1 VTRRPNRA
9 LKENRR
15 SVRPGVEALEVRE
28 TPSGLGSTVLAHEIA
43 ARERTSG
50 VGLERARFAETATTR
65 SPTTAIAQDRLN
77 AHEGSIAHEGSN
89 AQRSSAGGIPP
100 SLVASFVQ
108 QLYGPVVV
116 NGTSYPTPQP
126 TPREIRREEF
136 TATFVGKYYVGPPR
150 FTNQS
155 KTIHI
160 YSYGNSTTSNQ
171 FSKGRT
177 QILLLPPADPN
188 AKPTFE
194 DPVAGQ
200 TIGLATIV
208 PSNFLQTSNF
218 LVLDLTNLP
227 GVSSADP
234 LMLDHGLPSKLA
246 FSFDLGG
253 AGAYSGPIY
262 TTTPPSPLAPFQ
274 PNALGAASYSHGVG
288 IVEIKYIP
296 APHASP
302 ASNASQTGEVYVKI
316 EGLINLPG
324 VLNSIYKGIE

>member
-1 VTRRPNRA
+1 MTRRPNRA
-9 LKENRR
+9 RKGDRR

-28 TPSGLGSTVLAHEIA
+28 TPSGLGSTVLAGEIA
-43 ARERTSG
+43 ARERASG

-65 SPTTAIAQDRLN
+65 SPATA
-77 AHEGSIAHEGSN
+77 IAHEGLIAHEESN
-89 AQRSSAGGIPP
+89 SHRSSAAGIPP

-188 AKPTFE
+188 AQPTFE

-200 TIGLATIV
+200 TIGLVTIV

-234 LMLDHGLPSKLA
+234 AMLDHGLPSKLA

-274 PNALGAASYSHGVG
+274 ANALGAASYSHGVG

-296 APHASP
+296 APHPSP
-302 ASNASQTGEVYVKI
+302 GSNASQTGEVYVKI

-324 VLNSIYKGIE
+324 VMNSIYKGIE